1 MEFERFSPSGEL
13 IEVRTTWFGDRVFGV
28 VQGGGAIAGYGWA
41 FWSIK
46 ALEADQSRAYQNPDF
61 ISNRAIPYPGAYNF
75 NEAGQFTPDYRGVL
89 LILTT
94 LAIVHLVAAAGLFRG
109 SRFAMICAVPLAF
122 LAAAYAYI
130 DGGISSIAAVAAI
143 LCALYSLGRL
153 FGWIGP
159 KAERI
164 PTEG

>member
-13 IEVRTTWFGDRVFGV
+13 IEVRTTWGGDRVFGV

-46 ALEADQSRAYQNPDF
+46 ALEADQIRKFQDPDYVF
-61 ISNRAIPYPGAYNF
+61 DRAIPYSGAQGYD
-75 NEAGQFTPDYRGVL
+75 EAGRLTPDYRGVM
-89 LILTT
+89 LILAT
-94 LAIVHLVAAAGLFRG
+94 LVIVHLVAAAGLFRG

-122 LAAAYAYI
+122 LAAAYANI
-130 DGGISSIAAVAAI
+130 NGLSIVAAVAAV
-143 LCALYSLGRL
+143 LCALYSLARL

-159 KAERI
+159 KAERV
-164 PTEG
+164 PTEE